1 MFTIDVFQP
10 NGYNFLISYYTN
22 LDSSSWSDSA
32 RKQFILTCAITDQ
45 DMTSLKFS
53 KARGSSVD
61 SFDKTAAFL
70 RLYTI

>member
-1 MFTIDVFQP
+1 MKMMMM
-10 NGYNFLISYYTN
+10 NLINIPKASFDSY
-22 LDSSSWSDSA
+22 
-32 RKQFILTCAITDQ
+32 
-45 DMTSLKFS
+45 